1 MSLARR
7 LWRLGRDGRG
17 VAAVELALI
26 APVLAMLILGTTDIA
41 RAVARKLAV
50 QQAAARTIEMASAGG
65 LTGTAY
71 LNMQAEAATAAGVAS
86 NKVTTD
92 RWLECNGVRQADWDT
107 TCASGAQI
115 ARFVSLTINGSYTP
129 IFDLT
134 FRLLGLSKQ
143 GTLPVTGKASV
154 RLQ

>member
-1 MSLARR
+1 MSLAQR
-7 LWRLGRDGRG
+7 LWRLGRDRRG

-26 APVLAMLILGTTDIA
+26 APMLATLILGTTDIA

-86 NKVTTD
+86 NKVSTD
-92 RWLECNGVRQADWDT
+92 RWLECDGVRQGDWNT

-115 ARFVSLTINGSYTP
+115 GRYVSLTINGSYTP
-129 IFDLT
+129 MFNLT
-134 FRLLGLSKQ
+134 FRLLGLSQ
-143 GTLPVTGKASV
+143 NGTIPVTGMASV